1 MVGNNKNNSGC
12 GSTIFWLVIALL
24 VSALCVLQ
32 FELVINSDMPDWLKY
47 LILS

>member
-1 MVGNNKNNSGC
+1 MKDKSGC
-12 GSTIFWLVIALL
+12 GSLIFWFIITILSLVLT
-24 VSALCVLQ
+24 VLG